1 MFFYNADNDDEGF
14 AGQGYGIDPP
24 ALGVV
29 SLKEEISSCVPFT
42 GVGSGDLLSQSWN
55 NMNGL
60 WGGNPWIDP
69 LGNETEW

>member
-1 MFFYNADNDDEGF
+1 MTMKDFW
-14 AGQGYGIDPP
+14 QGYGIDPP

-60 WGGNPWIDP
+60 LMVTVDRPSR
-69 LGNETEW
+69 